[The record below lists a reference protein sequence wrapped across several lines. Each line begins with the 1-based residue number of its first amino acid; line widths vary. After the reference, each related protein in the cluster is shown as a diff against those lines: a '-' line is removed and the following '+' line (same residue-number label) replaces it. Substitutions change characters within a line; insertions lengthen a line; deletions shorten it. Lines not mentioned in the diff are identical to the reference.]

1 MSKRLNITDLS
12 NRFKRSERMPVVFLG
27 HGSPMNAIMDTKYSR
42 SWQALGKSLPKPQ
55 AILVVSAHWV
65 SKGNTL
71 VDISNAPATIHDF
84 YGFPEELY
92 NEKYSAL
99 GSPELATK
107 VASMLE
113 HQGGKVDDT
122 WGLDHGSWSVL
133 KYLFPDAD
141 VPVFQMS
148 IDMSRDLKHQLEV
161 GAVLKSLRDHGVLIL
176 GSGNIVHNLSRLSF
190 SERTKPEDFAV
201 EFDALFSEK
210 LLNRDFDTISDRSKL
225 GTLLDQAH
233 PSVDHYL
240 PALTIAGTTDMKD
253 ELVFMTDNIDLGS
266 ISMRSFVFHN

>member
-1 MSKRLNITDLS
+1 
-12 NRFKRSERMPVVFLG
+12 MPVVFLG
-27 HGSPMNAIMDTKYSR
+27 HGSPMNAVMDTEYSR

-65 SKGNTL
+65 SQGNTL
-71 VDISNAPATIHDF
+71 IDISTAPATIHDF
-84 YGFPEELY
+84 YGFPKELY
-92 NEKYSAL
+92 NETYIAP
-99 GSPELATK
+99 GSPALAME

-141 VPVFQMS
+141 VPVFQIS

-190 SERTKPEDFAV
+190 SEHSKPEDFAI

-210 LLNRDFDTISDRSKL
+210 LLNRDFDTLSDRSKL

-233 PSVDHYL
+233 PSADHYL
-240 PALTIAGTTDMKD
+240 PALTIAGTTDMND
-253 ELVFMTDNIDLGS
+253 ELIFMTDKIDLGS

>member
-1 MSKRLNITDLS
+1 
-12 NRFKRSERMPVVFLG
+12 MPVLFLG
-27 HGSPMNAIMDTKYSR
+27 HGSPMNAIMDTEYSR

-141 VPVFQMS
+141 VPVFQIS

-161 GAVLKSLRDHGVLIL
+161 GTVLKSLRDHGVLVL

-190 SERTKPEDFAV
+190 SERSKPEEFAV
-201 EFDALFSEK
+201 DFEALFSEK

-225 GTLLDQAH
+225 GTLLDQAN

-266 ISMRSFVFHN
+266 ISMQSFVFHN

>member
-1 MSKRLNITDLS
+1 MSKLLNITDLS
-12 NRFKRSERMPVVFLG
+12 SRFKRSERMPVLFLG
-27 HGSPMNAIMDTKYSR
+27 HGSPMNAIMDTEYSR

-141 VPVFQMS
+141 VPVFQIS

-161 GAVLKSLRDHGVLIL
+161 GTVLKSLRDHGVLVL

-190 SERTKPEDFAV
+190 SERSKPEDFAID
-201 EFDALFSEK
+201 FDALFSEK

-225 GTLLDQAH
+225 GTLLDQAN

-253 ELVFMTDNIDLGS
+253 ELVFMTDNIDLYS
-266 ISMRSFVFHN
+266 ISMQSFVFHN

>member
-1 MSKRLNITDLS
+1 MSKLLNITDLS
-12 NRFKRSERMPVVFLG
+12 SRFKRSERMPVVFLG
-27 HGSPMNAIMDTKYSR
+27 HGSPMNAIMDTEYSR

-141 VPVFQMS
+141 VPVFQIS

-161 GAVLKSLRDHGVLIL
+161 GTVLKSLRDHGVLVL

-190 SERTKPEDFAV
+190 SERSKPEDFAV
-201 EFDALFSEK
+201 DFDALFSEK

-225 GTLLDQAH
+225 GTLLDQAN

-266 ISMRSFVFHN
+266 ISMQSFVFHN